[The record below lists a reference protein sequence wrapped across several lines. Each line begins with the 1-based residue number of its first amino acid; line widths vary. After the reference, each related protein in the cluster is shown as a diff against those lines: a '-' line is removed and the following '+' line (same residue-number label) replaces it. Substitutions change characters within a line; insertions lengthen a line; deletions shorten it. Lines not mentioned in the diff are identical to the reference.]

1 MGICDSSNNEDKNI
15 NQNINPNN
23 NIKPKK
29 ILAIENDATG
39 IFARYNIDTDNID
52 LYRKNHNGYILPV
65 SLARREQIEK
75 YYNIKQKLL
84 GEGAYGQVCIGEKD
98 GVNYAIKR
106 MKKNKLNDLKAL
118 LLEAEISL
126 SIKHEN
132 IITYYEIF
140 EDLEYISYV
149 MDLGEGGDLFDF
161 IVGCPLGH
169 LPADIVIDL
178 LLQIF
183 DVVDY
188 LHSVKRIIHR
198 DLKPEN
204 FMIKINNYNKPL
216 IKLIDF
222 GLATYI
228 PVNGQKIRE
237 FYGTRE
243 YAAPEIHESSGYLEK
258 VDEWAIGVIMYNM
271 LTGFEPFRG
280 ETPSEIKDSVLFS
293 QIRFEEIEDVELRD
307 INKKLLNRYV
317 ANRMN
322 SKEALVELK
331 KIKMERD
338 NYRKGQKRINKR
350 TPSIVLKKE
359 FQETEDYMGYW
370 DTVTTKIKTGYFFL
384 TQ

>member
-1 MGICDSSNNEDKNI
+1 MGICDSSNNEDKNF
-15 NQNINPNN
+15 NQNINPIN

-338 NYRKGQKRINKR
+338 NYRRGQKRINKR

-370 DTVTTKIKTGYFFL
+370 DTITTKIKTSYEFF
-384 TQ
+384 

>member
-1 MGICDSSNNEDKNI
+1 MGVCDSSTDTNKI
-15 NQNINPNN
+15 NDSNN
-23 NIKPKK
+23 NISK
-29 ILAIENDATG
+29 ISRKAFAIENDTTG
-39 IFARYNIDTDNID
+39 IFERYNIDDDNID
-52 LYRKNHNGYILPV
+52 LLKKKNNGYILPTK
-65 SLARREQIEK
+65 LAKREKIEK
-75 YYNIKQKLL
+75 YYNIKENLL

-98 GVNYAIKR
+98 GMNYAIKR
-106 MKKNKLNDLKAL
+106 MKKSKLTDLKTL

-178 LLQIF
+178 LIQIF

-188 LHSVKRIIHR
+188 LHSVKRIVHR

-204 FMIKINNYNKPL
+204 FLIKINIYNKPQ

-228 PVNGQKIRE
+228 PNNSQKIKE

-243 YAAPEIHESSGYLEK
+243 YAAPEIYESSGYSEK

-271 LTGFEPFRG
+271 LTGFEPFKG
-280 ETPSEIKDSVLFS
+280 ETPSEIKDSVLYH
-293 QIRFEEIEDVELRD
+293 QIRFEVIEDIELRE

-317 ANRMN
+317 ARRIS
-322 SKEALVELK
+322 SKEALIELK
-331 KIKMERD
+331 QMKMERD
-338 NYRKGQKRINKR
+338 NYKKGIKRITKR

-359 FQETEDYMGYW
+359 FKEEQDYMGYW
-370 DTVTTKIKTGYFFL
+370 ETVTTRARGGYGFF
-384 TQ
+384 

>member
-1 MGICDSSNNEDKNI
+1 MGVCDSSTDTNKI
-15 NQNINPNN
+15 NDSNN
-23 NIKPKK
+23 NISK
-29 ILAIENDATG
+29 ISRKAFAIENDTTG
-39 IFARYNIDTDNID
+39 IFERYNIDDDNID
-52 LYRKNHNGYILPV
+52 LLKKKNNGYILPTK
-65 SLARREQIEK
+65 LAKREKIEK
-75 YYNIKQKLL
+75 YYNIKENLL

-98 GVNYAIKR
+98 GMIYAIKR
-106 MKKNKLNDLKAL
+106 MKKSKLTDLKTL

-178 LLQIF
+178 LIQIF

-188 LHSVKRIIHR
+188 LHSVKRIVHR

-204 FMIKINNYNKPL
+204 FLIKINIYNKPQ

-228 PVNGQKIRE
+228 PNNSQKIKE

-243 YAAPEIHESSGYLEK
+243 YAAPEIYESSGYLEK

-271 LTGFEPFRG
+271 LTGFEPFKG
-280 ETPSEIKDSVLFS
+280 ETPSEIKDSVLYH
-293 QIRFEEIEDVELRD
+293 QIRFEVIEDIELRE

-317 ANRMN
+317 ARRIS
-322 SKEALVELK
+322 SKEALIELK
-331 KIKMERD
+331 QMKMERD
-338 NYRKGQKRINKR
+338 NYKKGIKRITKR

-359 FQETEDYMGYW
+359 FKEEQDYMGYW
-370 DTVTTKIKTGYFFL
+370 DKVTSRTKG
-384 TQ
+384 

>member
-1 MGICDSSNNEDKNI
+1 MGICDSSNNEDKNF
-15 NQNINPNN
+15 NQNINPIN

-84 GEGAYGQVCIGEKD
+84 GEGAYGQVCIGKKD

-370 DTVTTKIKTGYFFL
+370 DTITTKIKTGYEFF
-384 TQ
+384 

>member
-370 DTVTTKIKTGYFFL
+370 DTITTKIKTGYEFL
-384 TQ
+384 

>member
-370 DTVTTKIKTGYFFL
+370 DTITTKIKTSYEFF
-384 TQ
+384 